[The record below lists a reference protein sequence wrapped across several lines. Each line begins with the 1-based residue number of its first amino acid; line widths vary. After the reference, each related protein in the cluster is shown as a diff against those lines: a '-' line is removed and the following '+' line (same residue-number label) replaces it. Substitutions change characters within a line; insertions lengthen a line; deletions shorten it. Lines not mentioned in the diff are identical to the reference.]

1 MHWLIG
7 LHVPSPLQTE
17 ELFTMYKRGPPLT
30 KDAIAGHDR
39 ACSHW
44 CIAPTPVY
52 FWTLSGIRC
61 GPDGFGENKLVCPG
75 HLTVQTVLNMP
86 HWIRFATDDE
96 KNAQCTAGEEPQ
108 WWRRLEA
115 DGVPIRPKAFLM
127 GIGSDATV
135 AVPDHVIGGKGRDV
149 TVLMN
154 EPEVWCIRPIARWTH
169 KAVDPKLLD
178 GARTPPTPNPF
189 DSDD

>member
-1 MHWLIG
+1 
-7 LHVPSPLQTE
+7 
-17 ELFTMYKRGPPLT
+17 
-30 KDAIAGHDR
+30 
-39 ACSHW
+39 
-44 CIAPTPVY
+44 
-52 FWTLSGIRC
+52 
-61 GPDGFGENKLVCPG
+61 
-75 HLTVQTVLNMP
+75 MP

-115 DGVPIRPKAFLM
+115 DGVPIRPKAFII
-127 GIGSDATV
+127 GKGSDATV
-135 AVPDHVIGGKGRDV
+135 AGIDGHFGHGHFAVGAKGEDV
-149 TVLMN
+149 TVLMD
-154 EPEVWCIRPIARWTH
+154 EPEVWCRG